1 MSGKILILAKLT
13 FLQGLWTVPAITQH
27 YSLRCDLFVLICNDA
42 FEKEVEK
49 EISKINKEI
58 ANLKWSLKNEVLTQE
73 KRAQKIQKIK
83 DLKKTCTE

>member
-1 MSGKILILAKLT
+1 MM
-13 FLQGLWTVPAITQH
+13 P
-27 YSLRCDLFVLICNDA
+27 LR
-42 FEKEVEK
+42 KEVEK

-83 DLKKTCTE
+83 DLKKTCMELTQADRGLEGEEGFISKAVGMYGIQNR

>member
-1 MSGKILILAKLT
+1 MT
-13 FLQGLWTVPAITQH
+13 FL
-27 YSLRCDLFVLICNDA
+27 YSFATMPLR
-42 FEKEVEK
+42 KEVEK

-83 DLKKTCTE
+83 DLKKTCTELTQQIEGWRVKRVSSHKAVGMYGIQNR

>member
-1 MSGKILILAKLT
+1 MT
-13 FLQGLWTVPAITQH
+13 FL
-27 YSLRCDLFVLICNDA
+27 YSFAAMPLR
-42 FEKEVEK
+42 KEVEK

-83 DLKKTCTE
+83 DLKKTCMELTQQIEGWRVKRVSSQKQ

>member
-1 MSGKILILAKLT
+1 MM
-13 FLQGLWTVPAITQH
+13 P
-27 YSLRCDLFVLICNDA
+27 LR
-42 FEKEVEK
+42 KEVEK

-83 DLKKTCTE
+83 DLKKTCPELTQQIEGWRVKRVSSQKQ

>member
-1 MSGKILILAKLT
+1 MT
-13 FLQGLWTVPAITQH
+13 FL
-27 YSLRCDLFVLICNDA
+27 YSFAMMLLR
-42 FEKEVEK
+42 KEVEK

-83 DLKKTCTE
+83 DLKKTRKELTQQIEDWRVKRVSSQKQ

>member
-1 MSGKILILAKLT
+1 MMPS
-13 FLQGLWTVPAITQH
+13 
-27 YSLRCDLFVLICNDA
+27 R
-42 FEKEVEK
+42 KEVEK

-83 DLKKTCTE
+83 DLKKTHTELTRQIEGWRVKRVSSQKQ